1 MELRNLYAMLQIVG
15 YSWRLDNLEDH
26 TLICNIILLSTKTW
40 VLYPLICHLCCVG
53 NTLDENVQH
62 CEPYKL
68 QVYDECRNYNDPFFI
83 IARGM
88 LQRMLLSVA
97 GIIQGDMCDEIGVL
111 QFITTKLRRGC
122 LGSESPVLILPNSTI
137 VACSGIIAGC

>member
-1 MELRNLYAMLQIVG
+1 MELRYLYSVLQIVG
-15 YSWRLDNLEDH
+15 YSWRLDNFEDH

-40 VLYPLICHLCCVG
+40 VVYSLICHPCCDG
-53 NTLDENVQH
+53 NILDGYVQH

-68 QVYDECRNYNDPFFI
+68 QVYAECRNYNDPFFI

-88 LQRMLLSVA
+88 LQRMLLSAA
-97 GIIQGDMCDEIGVL
+97 GIIQGDMCDEIGV
-111 QFITTKLRRGC
+111 QFITNKLRRGC
-122 LGSESPVLILPNSTI
+122 FGTESPVLILPNSTI